1 MISDL
6 HIRKFHIRL
15 SNLPKIAQSVSDRA
29 GFKLLP
35 ESILLK
41 WYYYSHVFPCLFN
54 LNQFLED
61 GDHVF
66 IT

>member
-6 HIRKFHIRL
+6 HIRKFLIRL

-35 ESILLK
+35 EAILLK
-41 WYYYSHVFPCLFN
+41 GYYYNVFPLSYK
-54 LNQFLED
+54 
-61 GDHVF
+61 VF
-66 IT
+66 IEEHRRWKT

>member
-6 HIRKFHIRL
+6 HIRKFLIRL

-35 ESILLK
+35 EAILLK
-41 WYYYSHVFPCLFN
+41 GYYYSNVFPLSS
-54 LNQFLED
+54 
-61 GDHVF
+61 
-66 IT
+66 T